1 MSKTY
6 RDNPQEKKQITRMKE
21 EKGEHRKMTPYK
33 RNKHNYTQ
41 DDV

>member
-6 RDNPQEKKQITRMKE
+6 NDNPRRQKQIVRMKE

-33 RNKHNYTQ
+33 RNKYNYTR
-41 DDV
+41 DV